1 MKESD
6 IIKFECNCKE
16 KRLKTCSHRVTEGL
30 LSHKELD
37 IYPAQHHRFYEEY
50 RKKGIISDT
59 KNDKVL
65 YEYLKSNNLLGEKLC
80 YLEIAYKL
88 VLDDYKKERYY
99 LDLNVDSMMDYLY
112 WSYGNPD
119 DMDNLLREHLVKKAM
134 ADYKCNCKE
143 YWKHTCINYARALRY
158 MDDMWDGMPALYI
171 PYVNEYT
178 HRRIISQRKNDE
190 ILYKYI
196 LKNNLL
202 EDDLCYYTLACKLCI
217 EENNYLLIDHEGNLK
232 FLIDYLVWSYGLP
245 YDESNYLRNQI
256 KLKNQKEI
264 KEKYKN
270 SIHKRRIGQA
280 EYRED
285 LIKYYGKCQI
295 CGIENKGLLVASHIK
310 DFSKSE
316 NNEAVDLYNGFLFCD
331 GHDGLFDKGLIS
343 FTDEGNVMISSQLS
357 KHDLDI
363 IKPETIKLDVLEKQ
377 KKYLKWHRENKFKK

>member
-1 MKESD
+1 MKMWSE
-6 IIKFECNCKE
+6 KCK
-16 KRLKTCSHRVTEGL
+16 KQVTGWLEQYD
-30 LSHKELD
+30 ELEMYPSQYH
-37 IYPAQHHRFYEEY
+37 IYYEEY
-50 RKKGIISDT
+50 RARGIISDT

-65 YEYLKSNNLLGEKLC
+65 YNYLIDNNLLGEDLC
-80 YLEIAYKL
+80 YLEIARKL
-88 VLDDYKKERYY
+88 VLKDDEYY
-99 LDLNVDSMMDYLY
+99 LNKEEENIDSMRDYLY
-112 WSYGNPD
+112 WSYGNPT
-119 DMDNLLREHLVKKAM
+119 DMDNLLRRHFVKNAM
-134 ADYKCNCKE
+134 ADYKCNCREK
-143 YWKHTCINYARALRY
+143 WKNSCINYARALRY
-158 MDDMWDGMPALYI
+158 VDNMWDCMPALYI

-217 EENNYLLIDHEGNLK
+217 EENNYLLMDHEGNLK